1 MEQRSKPDAFAEALR
16 VAQELH
22 PTLRTCQILVNSLG
36 TDPFYLEDDE
46 AISRIYAY
54 VNGVGTWGAPDV

>member
-1 MEQRSKPDAFAEALR
+1 MRSKPDAFAETLR

-22 PTLRTCQILVNSLG
+22 PTLRTCQILVNALG

-46 AISRIYAY
+46 AIERLHAWISGPGA
-54 VNGVGTWGAPDV
+54 WGGPDG